1 MSAVETNNNWLEANQ
16 RYLTAQLAVVREA
29 LKQHARGAEQSPPET
44 KPGGAA
50 ADDEKSGE
58 DSDGAIEQESER
70 ANGRASEQANEEAE
84 GYALNEA
91 AHFLS
96 ASPALDSLCD
106 AFGLSPFERDVLLL
120 CAGVELD
127 SGFAQ
132 LCAEAQRNPQRTY
145 PTFSLALAAL
155 PDAHWSALTPAAPL
169 RRWRFIEVTTGETL
183 TAGTLRIDER
193 VLHYL
198 TGISYLDARLQG
210 LVERLPPAPGELPA
224 SHRELAGRI
233 ANLAARF
240 GKTTALPV
248 INLSGDDRDGMR
260 AVATQSAASLTMQ
273 LHLIRA
279 SDIPAPVAERDAL
292 SRLWEREAVLLN
304 SALLIDYDEPEHA
317 RAVGAFIDN
326 VVGMVFVASR
336 EPLRQSKRQVVRFEV
351 NKPASAEQRE
361 LWLSALDQI
370 APQLNGHLE
379 TLTAQFSFGAEG
391 IRAASTQM
399 LQGLLTEDDEQTAG
413 REAAQES
420 LDMRLWDACRM
431 QARSRLDD
439 LAQRIETVAGWDDL
453 VLPEAQLQT
462 LRAVAAQVRAR
473 SRVYED
479 WGFAAKGGRGLG
491 ISALFAGASGTG
503 KTMAAEV
510 IARELRLD
518 LYRID
523 LSQVVNKYIGETE
536 KNLRRVFDAA
546 EEGGAV
552 LLFDEADAL
561 FGKRSEV
568 KDSHDRYANI
578 EISYLLQR
586 MESYRG
592 LAILTTN
599 LKSVLDPAFM
609 RRLRFI
615 VHFPFPDHAQRAAIW
630 QRIFPVETPT
640 ENLDVSK
647 LARLNV
653 AGGNIRNIALNA
665 AFLAAHDHEPVR
677 MSHLLR
683 AARGEYAKLEKNL
696 ADSEITGWA

>member
-1 MSAVETNNNWLEANQ
+1 MSAVETKDWLEANQ
-16 RYLTAQLAVVREA
+16 RYLMARLAVVREM
-29 LKQHARGAEQSPPET
+29 LEQHTRGAEQNPSET
-44 KPGGAA
+44 EPGGAA

-58 DSDGAIEQESER
+58 DFGGAIEEESGR
-70 ANGRASEQANEEAE
+70 ASGRASEQANEEADDDE
-84 GYALNEA
+84 LDEA
-91 AHFLS
+91 ARALP
-96 ASPALDSLCD
+96 APPALDSLCD

-120 CAGVELD
+120 CAGIELD
-127 SGFAQ
+127 SSFAA
-132 LCAEAQRNPQRTY
+132 LCAAAGRNSQRAF
-145 PTFSLALAAL
+145 PTFALALAAL
-155 PDAHWSALTPAAPL
+155 VGAHWSALTPAAPL

-183 TAGTLRIDER
+183 TAGALRIDER

-198 TGISYLDARLQG
+198 TGVSYLDARLQG
-210 LVERLPPAPGELPA
+210 LVEKLPPHGELPG
-224 SHRELAGRI
+224 SHRELAGRV

-240 GKTTALPV
+240 GKTSAWPA
-248 INLSGDDRDGMR
+248 INFCGDDRDGMR
-260 AVATQSAASLTMQ
+260 AVAACAGASLRMQ
-273 LHLIRA
+273 LHSIRA
-279 SDIPAPVAERDAL
+279 SDIPTSVAERDAL
-292 SRLWEREAVLLN
+292 SRLWEREAVLMN
-304 SALLIDYDEPEHA
+304 SALFIDYDEPEHA
-317 RAVGAFIDN
+317 RAVGAFIES
-326 VVGMVFVASR
+326 VRGMIFVASR
-336 EPLRQSKRQVVRFEV
+336 EPLRQSKRRAVRFDV
-351 NKPASAEQRE
+351 NKPAAAEQRE
-361 LWLSALDQI
+361 LWQSALGQV

-391 IRAASTQM
+391 IRAASAQA
-399 LQGLLTEDDEQTAG
+399 LQGLLSESDG
-413 REAAQES
+413 EASRKEGAQEA
-420 LDMRLWDACRM
+420 LDLVLWDACRM

-439 LAQRIETVAGWDDL
+439 LAQRIEPVAGWDDL

-462 LRAVAAQVRAR
+462 LRAVVAQVHAR

-479 WGFAAKGGRGLG
+479 WGFAARGGRGLG

-586 MESYRG
+586 MEEYRG

-609 RRLRFI
+609 RRLRFV

-630 QRIFPVETPT
+630 QRIFPEETPT

-647 LARLNV
+647 LARLSV

-665 AFLAAHDHEPVR
+665 AFLAAHDQDSVR

-696 ADSEITGWA
+696 ADSEIAGWA